1 MAHLQLCHYP
11 GCKAKI
17 RTRIIPHL
25 LALATGID
33 VFVDV
38 FAGAGGIALEM
49 MYQRPDLTYLV
60 NDLDPTMIALWLA
73 IRNHP
78 AELVE
83 RVDRFIP
90 SLREFYRGLPLWNR
104 VTALPN
110 SPDEII
116 EVAFL
121 RLVHQTPSQSGM
133 VDGGPRGGKYQS
145 PNSIAMKWR
154 PARLKSVIRLC
165 SERMRLSHEVQIS
178 NRDFTPVVGDPDTR
192 KFLFCDPPYWLGN
205 PESPQRC
212 YRNKFSVADH
222 ARLAQMLKLTPHRW
236 IVVYGDHLKI
246 REYYEWAEIISITD
260 SEILITARGL
270 PAHTDDEINGSH

>member
-1 MAHLQLCHYP
+1 MARLQLCHYP

-17 RTRIIPHL
+17 RSCIIPHL
-25 LALATGID
+25 LALANGID

-78 AELVE
+78 AELVA
-83 RVDRFIP
+83 RIDRFTP
-90 SLREFYRGLPLWNR
+90 SLREFYRGLRLWHR
-104 VTALPN
+104 VAVLPD
-110 SPDEII
+110 SRDEII

-121 RLVHQTPSQSGM
+121 RLVHQTLSQSGR
-133 VDGGPRGGKYQS
+133 VDGDPRGGKYQS

-165 SERMRLSHEVQIS
+165 SERMRLPHEVQIS
-178 NRDFTPVVGDPDTR
+178 NRDFTPIVGDPETR
-192 KFLFCDPPYWLGN
+192 KLLFCDPPYWLGN
-205 PESPQRC
+205 PEWSQRC

-222 ARLAQMLKLTPHRW
+222 ARLAQMLRLTPHRW
-236 IVVYGDHLKI
+236 VAVYGDHLRI
-246 REYYEWAEIISITD
+246 REHYEWAKIIPITE
-260 SEILITARGL
+260 SEILITARGWPTL
-270 PAHTDDEINGSH
+270 YEGNPI